1 MAERFLVSI
10 DLDDLQSSQ
19 EGGLDLKTAS
29 YLHRVYTSVT
39 PDTVNTACLFLQ
51 QHFNHFSTY
60 LDVTAVT
67 DLKDIVLLL
76 DNGAAKAFVEMY
88 QLKAIVED
96 RLVEDLSRLVIS
108 LDHELCTGDA
118 ATAALEIKQ
127 DVKDIVGNSS
137 VGILVH
143 DVHEWKLLDK
153 MHEVSGLD
161 GYPTRYVSLAY
172 NTWDHYLKAVKN
184 GHIPIVPAKT
194 LTTDRGKY
202 PHLIP
207 AELLITKS
215 LVSDRPDGLYPTI
228 VTDEH
233 GICLGLVY
241 SNEQSVTAAL
251 RTGTGVY
258 WSRHRGLWYKGKE
271 SGDTQELVSIGMD
284 CDADALRF
292 VVRQKGEGKRYL
304 PLNPAL
310 YR

>member
-1 MAERFLVSI
+1 MAERFIVSI
-10 DLDDLQSSQ
+10 DLEELQSSQ
-19 EGGLDLKTAS
+19 EGGLDLKTIS
-29 YLHRVYTSVT
+29 YLDRVYASVR
-39 PDTVNTACLFLQ
+39 PQTVNTACLFMQ
-51 QHFNHFSTY
+51 QHFNHFITY
-60 LDVTAVT
+60 LDVTALT

-76 DNGAAKAFVEMY
+76 DNGAAKAFVEMF

-96 RLVEDLSRLVIS
+96 RLVEDLSRLVIA
-108 LDHELCTGDA
+108 LDHEYCTGDA
-118 ATAALEIKQ
+118 AHAALEIKQ
-127 DVKDIVGNSS
+127 DVKDIVGNLS
-137 VGILVH
+137 VSVHVH

-153 MHEVSGLD
+153 MHEVSGLHE
-161 GYPTRYVSLAY
+161 YPTRYVSLAY
-172 NTWDHYLKAVKN
+172 NTWDHYLRAAKN
-184 GHIPIVPAKT
+184 GHIPIVPAKS
-194 LTTDRGKY
+194 LTIDPETY

-241 SNEQSVTAAL
+241 SNEQSVSAAL

-271 SGDTQELVSIGMD
+271 SGDTQELVSIGVD

-292 VVRQKGEGKRYL
+292 VVRQKGNGKPCL
-304 PLNPAL
+304 LKHSTL
-310 YR
+310 LH

>member
-1 MAERFLVSI
+1 MAERFLVSV
-10 DLDDLQSSQ
+10 DLEELQSSQ
-19 EGGLDLKTAS
+19 DGGLDLKTIS
-29 YLHRVYTSVT
+29 YLDRVYASVT
-39 PDTVNTACLFLQ
+39 PDTVHAACLFLQ
-51 QHFNHFSTY
+51 QHFNHFTTY
-60 LDVTAVT
+60 LDVTGLS

-96 RLVEDLSRLVIS
+96 RLVEDLSRLVIA
-108 LDHELCTGDA
+108 LDPESCAGDPA
-118 ATAALEIKQ
+118 SAALEIRQ
-127 DVKDIVGNSS
+127 DVKDIVGNLS
-137 VGILVH
+137 VGVYVH

-153 MHEVSGLD
+153 MHELSGLD
-161 GYPTRYVSLAY
+161 GYSTRYVSLAY
-172 NTWDHYLKAVKN
+172 NTREHYLRAVKH
-184 GHIPIVPAKT
+184 GHIPIVPVKA
-194 LTTDRGKY
+194 LTTKPEKY

-207 AELLITKS
+207 VELLITTL
-215 LVSDRPDGLYPTI
+215 LVSDRPDGLYPTV

-241 SNEQSVTAAL
+241 SNEKSVTAAL

-292 VVRQKGEGKRYL
+292 VVKQKGDGKTYL
-304 PLNPAL
+304 P
-310 YR
+310 